1 MKHIVYVIKKLKAF
15 SGRALYFNL
24 LGMIFVSLFEGV
36 AIFLLIPMLSTSG
49 ILNESIGVIS
59 IPGVTEFLQSLQL
72 GLLIILCIY
81 VLLIIGQTLLQR
93 SVTIRNTKLQMN
105 FTNSLRLEL
114 YGALLQANWLFF
126 VKKRKS
132 DLINSFTS
140 DLSRVNLGTNLCL
153 QLLTSVVFTVIQI
166 GLAFWLSPKMT
177 VFVLI
182 CGVALIICSRTF
194 VKKAKALGRNTSE
207 VSQSYMSGI
216 TENFNG
222 MKDIKSNHL
231 EESRYEWLKN
241 WCEWV
246 EREQLG
252 YIKLKTASQAA
263 YKIVM
268 GVLIALFMF
277 IYIHIFHVQT
287 AQVLLII
294 LIFSRLWPR
303 FISIQSSM
311 EQIASTIP
319 AFKNLIEL
327 QQQCAEAKELG
338 NEKYEAVTP
347 LLINEGI
354 GCRNVSFRYNQNE
367 KPFALQ
373 DVSLQIPANGMIAI
387 VGRSGAGKSTL
398 IDLLMGLIHP
408 EKGQVFVDGEPLTN
422 LNILSLR
429 KSIGYV
435 PQDPFLFNT
444 SIRENLL
451 MVQPNA
457 SEKQMWEALE
467 FAASADFIKQ
477 LPEGIDTIIGDRGI
491 MLSGGERQRLVLARA
506 ILRKPAILVLDEATS
521 ALDTE
526 NETKIQEAL
535 NKIKGTMII
544 IVIAHRLSTIR
555 NADQIIVLE
564 QGKVIQKGEFSQL
577 EKERNGLFSHLLGK
591 QFVMLNVQ

>member
-1 MKHIVYVIKKLKAF
+1 MRHIVYIIKKLKSF
-15 SGRALYFNL
+15 SGRALYFNVV
-24 LGMIFVSLFEGV
+24 GMIVVSLFEGI
-36 AIFLLIPMLSTSG
+36 AIFLLIPMLSISG
-49 ILNESIGVIS
+49 ILNISIGAIPIS
-59 IPGVTEFLQSLQL
+59 GVTEVIQNLQL
-72 GLLIILCIY
+72 GLPIILCIY
-81 VLLIIGQTLLQR
+81 VFLITVQTLLQR
-93 SVTIRNTKLQMN
+93 SITIRNTKLQMN
-105 FTNSLRLEL
+105 FINSLRLEL

-132 DLINSFTS
+132 DLINSLTS

-153 QLLTSVVFTVIQI
+153 QLLTSAVFTVIQI

-182 CGVALIICSRTF
+182 CGVVLIICSRTF

-207 VSQSYMSGI
+207 ISQSYMSGI

-231 EESRYEWLKN
+231 EESRYEWLQN

-246 EREQLG
+246 KREQLG
-252 YIKLKTASQAA
+252 YIKLKTASQSA

-277 IYIHIFHVQT
+277 IYINIFHVQT

-319 AFKNLIEL
+319 AFKSLIEL
-327 QQQCAEAKELG
+327 QQQCVEAKELG
-338 NEKYEAVTP
+338 NEKYEGVTP
-347 LLINEGI
+347 LLINKGI
-354 GCRNVSFRYNQNE
+354 GCRNASFRYNQNE
-367 KPFALQ
+367 KTFALR

-422 LNILSLR
+422 LNLLSLR

-435 PQDPFLFNT
+435 SQDPFLFNT

-451 MVQPNA
+451 TVQPNA

-491 MLSGGERQRLVLARA
+491 MLSGGERQRIVLARA
-506 ILRKPAILVLDEATS
+506 ILRKPSILVLDEATS

-535 NKIKGTMII
+535 HKIKGTMII

-591 QFVMLNVQ
+591 QFVMQNIQ

>member
-1 MKHIVYVIKKLKAF
+1 MQHIVYVIKKLKSF

-36 AIFLLIPMLSTSG
+36 AIFLLIPMLSISG
-49 ILNESIGVIS
+49 ILNESIVVIS
-59 IPGVTEFLQSLQL
+59 IPGVTEVLQSLQL
-72 GLLIILCIY
+72 GLPIILCIY
-81 VLLIIGQTLLQR
+81 ILLIIGQTLLQR

-132 DLINSFTS
+132 DLINSLTS

-153 QLLTSVVFTVIQI
+153 QLLTSAVFTVIQI

-182 CGVALIICSRTF
+182 CGVVLIICSRTF
-194 VKKAKALGRNTSE
+194 VKKAKALGKNTSE
-207 VSQSYMSGI
+207 ISQSYMSGI

-231 EESRYEWLKN
+231 EESRYEWLQN

-252 YIKLKTASQAA
+252 YIKLRTASQSA

-277 IYIHIFHVQT
+277 IYINIFHVQT

-319 AFKNLIEL
+319 AFKGLIEL
-327 QQQCAEAKELG
+327 QQKCAEARELG
-338 NEKYEAVTP
+338 NEKYEEVTP

-367 KPFALQ
+367 KTFALR

-422 LNILSLR
+422 LNLLSLR

-435 PQDPFLFNT
+435 SQDPFLFNT

-451 MVQPNA
+451 TVQPNA

-491 MLSGGERQRLVLARA
+491 MLSGGERQRIVLARA

-535 NKIKGTMII
+535 HKIKGTMII

-591 QFVMLNVQ
+591 QFVMQNVQ